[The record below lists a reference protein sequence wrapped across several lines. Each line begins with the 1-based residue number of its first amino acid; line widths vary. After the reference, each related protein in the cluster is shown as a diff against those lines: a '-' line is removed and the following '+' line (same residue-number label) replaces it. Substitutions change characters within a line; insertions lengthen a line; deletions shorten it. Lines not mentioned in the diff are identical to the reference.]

1 MEGHWAYPY
10 IASAVAKG
18 WITGFEDGTFGPDK
32 PITRCQAVKI
42 MNSALER
49 RDEDFAKDRAQQKF
63 YDVPSSHWAY
73 LEIAEAAGLDISL
86 EEHDDEFLFD
96 LFDYG
101 DYEPTDAEI
110 IEAIKDAE
118 NA

>member
-1 MEGHWAYPY
+1 MNDIDRVSQFWD
-10 IASAVAKG
+10 SA
-18 WITGFEDGTFGPDK
+18 
-32 PITRCQAVKI
+32 
-42 MNSALER
+42 
-49 RDEDFAKDRAQQKF
+49 RAR
-63 YDVPSSHWAY
+63 V

>member
-1 MEGHWAYPY
+1 M
-10 IASAVAKG
+10 
-18 WITGFEDGTFGPDK
+18 
-32 PITRCQAVKI
+32 
-42 MNSALER
+42 
-49 RDEDFAKDRAQQKF
+49 
-63 YDVPSSHWAY
+63 PSSHWAY